1 MHWNF
6 FTGKLDFHKDPP
18 IHEWVSMSLFSRST
32 WILAERGCSQFTS
45 HYRVHSQLSSHLSL
59 HMVLG
64 LSALG
69 KEIVSVED
77 VKLWRH
83 LIQPCW
89 WCHSCYPIFWT
100 TFYTRPCV
108 LHIHPL
114 VFKIDSSEL
123 QVNPKHP
130 KCPRFLCQFKKNN
143 LSLYTHPHSE
153 KAMATHSSTLDW
165 KIPSTEEPG
174 RLQSMGLQRV
184 GHDWVTSLSL
194 FTFMHWRR
202 KWQPTP
208 VFLPAESQGQR
219 SLVGCHLWGHTES
232 DPTDTT

>member
-1 MHWNF
+1 MQAKIKLFLLLFPMCLNSYFFAPVMHWNF

-130 KCPRFLCQFKKNN
+130 KCPRV
-143 LSLYTHPHSE
+143 
-153 KAMATHSSTLDW
+153 
-165 KIPSTEEPG
+165 
-174 RLQSMGLQRV
+174 SM
-184 GHDWVTSLSL
+184 
-194 FTFMHWRR
+194 
-202 KWQPTP
+202 PI
-208 VFLPAESQGQR
+208 
-219 SLVGCHLWGHTES
+219 
-232 DPTDTT
+232 